1 LGRFTFPECRAQV
14 VGPGSVNGTG
24 RTYTPNDLPLKE
36 VTWETLTSALG
47 RLMKETNTPPVEKRE
62 WVPWT
67 GEFDNSYGLR
77 IEGIGYPVKGK
88 DTGNGEIQGG
98 HPIHGS
104 QSGENYCINP
114 GKNLWHCFR
123 CESGGGPVEFLAVKE
138 GIIRCD
144 EARLGWKDTLSP
156 EERVR
161 LNEAIDAL
169 TLPQVSER
177 FIPSVEEGLR
187 LPVLLNEG
195 GTHFLEQ
202 VRNYGMQA
210 SDAYEEYW
218 HAVAMSALSIAVNR
232 RCYAQLKQMTVHP
245 NLYIFLLGDSTV
257 ARKTTAV
264 KFVRQTL
271 LPATIDRRSALPQSM
286 TPESFIEAM
295 AENPSSV
302 WVLDEAAGLLSGMR
316 KQYMADFKD
325 LLNSLYDNHGYQR
338 KIRGKKNSDQRVF
351 DITDPYLNLLFATT
365 PESLYQ
371 NTDPLDFTSGWLFR
385 FLWYSPD
392 YQKETMPLA
401 EDSEENQ
408 DRLQVVVDHYQRLV
422 KALDD
427 NDVTIRFRLDDLGL
441 QAINCLQKDL
451 EERVQEAFDRGSKTA
466 VIGRLVPTIIKL
478 AILYQVGSEEFLQS
492 VEQGEPG
499 FREIEIKVD
508 YVAEAVNQA
517 ASYFLPVAGR
527 AIGMAEQYRSQNVQ
541 DKIIGYLKR
550 SPGRRMKR
558 SYLMQ
563 LLHLK
568 ARDVDD
574 HLQSLIEAEQI
585 VIEIE
590 EKLPDVAKATRWVRL
605 IDSGN
610 GGGVLDD

>member
-1 LGRFTFPECRAQV
+1 MTVTIPGVLAESGCRFVKVRHGGKEAFEQEWSTTANYAADSPEIHAHLRNRGNYGVMPRGEVLIIDRDDPGLDFYLKPFHDTYTVNSSTPGHGHLYLIARDIPETQRGTKRNLTDPVSGEPLGEIYFPECRAQV

-316 KQYMADFKD
+316 KQYD
-325 LLNSLYDNHGYQR
+325 G
-338 KIRGKKNSDQRVF
+338 
-351 DITDPYLNLLFATT
+351 
-365 PESLYQ
+365 
-371 NTDPLDFTSGWLFR
+371 
-385 FLWYSPD
+385 
-392 YQKETMPLA
+392 
-401 EDSEENQ
+401 
-408 DRLQVVVDHYQRLV
+408 
-422 KALDD
+422 
-427 NDVTIRFRLDDLGL
+427 
-441 QAINCLQKDL
+441 
-451 EERVQEAFDRGSKTA
+451 
-466 VIGRLVPTIIKL
+466 
-478 AILYQVGSEEFLQS
+478 
-492 VEQGEPG
+492 G
-499 FREIEIKVD
+499 F
-508 YVAEAVNQA
+508 
-517 ASYFLPVAGR
+517 
-527 AIGMAEQYRSQNVQ
+527 
-541 DKIIGYLKR
+541 
-550 SPGRRMKR
+550 
-558 SYLMQ
+558 
-563 LLHLK
+563 
-568 ARDVDD
+568 
-574 HLQSLIEAEQI
+574 
-585 VIEIE
+585 
-590 EKLPDVAKATRWVRL
+590 
-605 IDSGN
+605 
-610 GGGVLDD
+610 